1 MSVQR
6 QLNVLGQ
13 MRIDAAHIRSI
24 ESSIAKD
31 FDLLAGNIV
40 AGKHSYV
47 VRGLTIPVNGVGTVT
62 ADRLV
67 LRVAGATLIHPTAS
81 DPAAFF
87 AIPDSEQ
94 NQPLSSTNEKVEG
107 AFTANSVNYV
117 GLDLIR
123 IADPNSYD
131 TVKFLDADTEEEAA
145 KTIPL
150 GRILDYRIVISPQ
163 SFSVQPHLL
172 PIAKVTTDASNVV
185 TKIEDARPL
194 LFRLGSGGDS
204 PNSQN
209 RFDWGSRLDNRTS
222 TSDAST
228 DPFTLGDRSIRS
240 QKDWMD
246 AVMTRLWELGGGP
259 SWFSPSSDR
268 DIKVAYGPPLIG
280 DWGNVSLTGDTLR
293 WQSIQVLFANS
304 PATANIVADETSG
317 VSFPDGSCLCVDIDR
332 ETDQK
337 VVHAKVFSIKN
348 VGTPLVPG
356 SRIIIAWRVGDNI
369 FLKDAPYENGRS
381 VPVATPES
389 EGVVRLF
396 KSALNPANPV
406 VLTDSAFHN
415 KEGEP
420 VANLTVA
427 AVKDDRLLVEGSK
440 GDWTVDGSLI
450 SGASG
455 DIGSASKRW
464 NNVFASNIDASKAEV
479 GLLDVDSVDSSLIP
493 STGSGIRDLGSS
505 ARRWNEG
512 WFAGAVRANSFQ
524 AGNSTVTG
532 NGSSLRGQLELFG
545 NFVADADNTR
555 DIGELHKSW
564 RNGYFS
570 GPMIAKNFHGENFT
584 FYSREHLGA
593 FRKEY
598 KKIMPANKAFIS
610 RTANPM
616 EWQEYGWGGMR
627 TVRQPGSSE
636 NASGHRLVFSLNEL
650 IPQGS
655 DARIVK
661 VEVLVHPNSS
671 MMDGQRMSALLQRN
685 DYGADFDSNPV
696 ITNLS
701 SVVQDN
707 RRAQLQ
713 VLQLFPSSPHAVS
726 LDRYEYHVVVSTS
739 PNWGDIIVALRLTY
753 DIAGYGRDR

>member
-280 DWGNVSLTGDTLR
+280 GWGNVSLTGDTLR

-381 VPVATPES
+381 VPVATAES
-389 EGVVRLF
+389 EGVVRLH
-396 KSALNPANPV
+396 KVALDPAHPV
-406 VLTDSAFHN
+406 VLTDSSIHN
-415 KEGEP
+415 KGG
-420 VANLTVA
+420 ANINDLSVA
-427 AVKDDRLLVEGSK
+427 AVKDDRLLAEGSS
-440 GDWTVDGSLI
+440 GDWIVDGVLQN
-450 SGASG
+450 GADGSIG
-455 DIGSASKRW
+455 TQANPWPEAYITEASIQEANINTLLATQVGSALVPQAHDAHDLGTSAKRW
-464 NNVFASNIDASKAEV
+464 KDGYF
-479 GLLDVDSVDSSLIP
+479 
-493 STGSGIRDLGSS
+493 SG
-505 ARRWNEG
+505 E
-512 WFAGAVRANSFQ
+512 VRAGGRLRSGSTYIGGDESFLV
-524 AGNSTVTG
+524 GRTIHTG
-532 NGSSLRGQLELFG
+532 NVEPSPAPGEVNANQDFG
-545 NFVADADNTR
+545 TLDR
-555 DIGELHKSW
+555 KW
-564 RNGYFS
+564 RNGYFHGQVQAGTLAANNIKYIGIGKTFVRIVPLS
-570 GPMIAKNFHGENFT
+570 AGIAETEALPYGVWTFGFQNGWVRGEDPT
-584 FYSREHLGA
+584 QQG
-593 FRKEY
+593 
-598 KKIMPANKAFIS
+598 
-610 RTANPM
+610 
-616 EWQEYGWGGMR
+616 YGWLLFPLNAFLHDGAIIDAIQVAVRPGG
-627 TVRQPGSSE
+627 VGS
-636 NASGHRLVFSLNEL
+636 
-650 IPQGS
+650 P
-655 DARIVK
+655 
-661 VEVLVHPNSS
+661 
-671 MMDGQRMSALLQRN
+671 GQRIEAAYMVHDHSGWPSAPSLIHSTAGEDNGNMANQSITLLPDASDLDGRKVDLSKRSYLLRIRSHFKGDTIQGIKIT
-685 DYGADFDSNPV
+685 YGVTD
-696 ITNLS
+696 
-701 SVVQDN
+701 
-707 RRAQLQ
+707 
-713 VLQLFPSSPHAVS
+713 LF
-726 LDRYEYHVVVSTS
+726 
-739 PNWGDIIVALRLTY
+739 
-753 DIAGYGRDR
+753 